1 MNTNQ
6 LKIFATKAR
15 EILRRGVFQKL
26 IWLGFDDHGRIV
38 EKFRP
43 QIFQGGTTWR
53 GEIYPESFG
62 RQWEA
67 LAARFERQGINEVV
81 EEGAYTWFNRLM
93 AIRILAKN
101 GLCEPVLEYADTG
114 APILIEDARNGRFP
128 QMKEERRQQLRD
140 IMERGNDNEAVFA
153 LLITEWC
160 RNNPII
166 HSCFDSIDET
176 VELLLPNDM
185 LGKGGFLELLNTTI
199 HLSEED
205 FRSSELIGWLYQ
217 FYISVKKD
225 EVFAKK
231 GAYEPEDIP
240 AATQIFTPN
249 WIVKYMLQN
258 AVLPQLGIEEG
269 EYLVKNESAPKAPRF
284 TSRQL
289 EGLKIADLACG
300 SGHILGEAFDLLYDL
315 YLEEAYMPDE
325 AVACIFR
332 HNLLGIDIDL
342 RAQQLAK
349 FALMLKAA
357 QHDREFADRPIEP
370 RVLTIPDF
378 VDILN
383 SSKYADEN
391 GSRFRPLK
399 HEFFRNSVTDLVVKE
414 TEATFDTLKDARS
427 LGSIMKFD
435 ISPSTRRAIADTVA
449 YWRGIDPIDRPEFV
463 NDFLPAT
470 DLIMALTDSYD
481 AIVMNPPY
489 MATSKEPALKSYAT
503 KNYPDSKADLF
514 AIFMDVCIDR
524 LKEDGKYGMINMQ
537 SWMFLSSFE
546 ALRKKV
552 ISKQHIDSLLHL
564 GPRTFDEL
572 SGEVVQNAAFVMSK
586 RQSNADGQYFRLVD
600 FKSCGLKET
609 NFANIIN
616 AIHCYP
622 EEDYSKMSTN
632 LSRYYYHIQQ
642 TGFDIIP
649 GTTIGYWITRP
660 LATAFKGTLIGD
672 FAEPRV
678 GMATADNDKFIRLW
692 TEVNFNKIG
701 LNYPNR
707 EEAQASNLKWFPFTK
722 GGSFRKWFGN
732 NEYVV
737 NWHLDGAEIRNFTD
751 PVTGR
756 IRSHNYNLDYIFQP
770 ALTWGTIASGRPSF
784 RYCPEGFL
792 YSNSG
797 YGMFFSQTEL
807 MPETLALLNCPV
819 SSSVLSMLSPGIGIE
834 SGYVRKIPVIQL
846 KNNVDNIVRRSISI
860 SKQDWDAHETSW
872 DFQTNPMIAAKEIC
886 GGNGTDLDALS
897 EEDRKDILADM
908 DIPTDP
914 NKLEDCYKAYCN
926 HWTRQ
931 FHKLHR
937 NEEELNRRFIEIY
950 GLQDELTPSVPL
962 DEVTILQQGE
972 IKITDQY
979 PLETE
984 DGALLTTEKD
994 EVLTVNGDEHMEFQ
1008 ADVVMKQ
1015 LISYMV
1021 GVWMGR
1027 YRLDRP
1033 GLNIAHPEPT
1043 DEELSPYTYGSEQE
1057 TLVIDDDAIIPILP
1071 KDSPFEDNLAN
1082 RIDDFVRIVW
1092 GRDTMNEN
1100 LNFIEHSLGKSIDDY
1115 VQKDFWKDHKKMYS
1129 NRPIYW
1135 LFSSKKGA
1143 FKVLVYAHRMN
1154 KHTVSKIRSNYLLK
1168 YIKWLEDKV
1177 TSMEARAQQLST
1189 RERKDLDRARK
1200 SLDECHEYHNRLQ
1213 QVAESEITFDLDDG
1227 ILHNYALFGDVLTK
1241 L

>member
-67 LAARFERQGINEVV
+67 LATRLERQGINEVV

-185 LGKGGFLELLNTTI
+185 LDKGGFLELLNTTI

-269 EYLVKNESAPKAPRF
+269 EYLMKNESAPKAPRF

-289 EGLKIADLACG
+289 EGFKIADLACG

-315 YLEEAYMPDE
+315 YLDEAYMPDE
-325 AVACIFR
+325 AVECIFR

-357 QHDREFADRPIEP
+357 QHDREFACKPVEP

-391 GSRFRPLK
+391 DNRFRPLK

-414 TEATFDTLKDARS
+414 TKATFDTLKDARS

-435 ISPSTRRAIADTVA
+435 ISPSTRRAIVDTAA

-489 MATSKEPALKSYAT
+489 MATSKEP
-503 KNYPDSKADLF
+503 N
-514 AIFMDVCIDR
+514 
-524 LKEDGKYGMINMQ
+524 
-537 SWMFLSSFE
+537 
-546 ALRKKV
+546 
-552 ISKQHIDSLLHL
+552 
-564 GPRTFDEL
+564 
-572 SGEVVQNAAFVMSK
+572 
-586 RQSNADGQYFRLVD
+586 
-600 FKSCGLKET
+600 
-609 NFANIIN
+609 
-616 AIHCYP
+616 
-622 EEDYSKMSTN
+622 
-632 LSRYYYHIQQ
+632 
-642 TGFDIIP
+642 
-649 GTTIGYWITRP
+649 
-660 LATAFKGTLIGD
+660 
-672 FAEPRV
+672 
-678 GMATADNDKFIRLW
+678 
-692 TEVNFNKIG
+692 
-701 LNYPNR
+701 
-707 EEAQASNLKWFPFTK
+707 
-722 GGSFRKWFGN
+722 
-732 NEYVV
+732 
-737 NWHLDGAEIRNFTD
+737 IRN
-751 PVTGR
+751 
-756 IRSHNYNLDYIFQP
+756 Y
-770 ALTWGTIASGRPSF
+770 
-784 RYCPEGFL
+784 
-792 YSNSG
+792 
-797 YGMFFSQTEL
+797 
-807 MPETLALLNCPV
+807 
-819 SSSVLSMLSPGIGIE
+819 
-834 SGYVRKIPVIQL
+834 
-846 KNNVDNIVRRSISI
+846 
-860 SKQDWDAHETSW
+860 
-872 DFQTNPMIAAKEIC
+872 
-886 GGNGTDLDALS
+886 
-897 EEDRKDILADM
+897 
-908 DIPTDP
+908 
-914 NKLEDCYKAYCN
+914 
-926 HWTRQ
+926 
-931 FHKLHR
+931 
-937 NEEELNRRFIEIY
+937 
-950 GLQDELTPSVPL
+950 
-962 DEVTILQQGE
+962 
-972 IKITDQY
+972 
-979 PLETE
+979 
-984 DGALLTTEKD
+984 
-994 EVLTVNGDEHMEFQ
+994 
-1008 ADVVMKQ
+1008 
-1015 LISYMV
+1015 
-1021 GVWMGR
+1021 
-1027 YRLDRP
+1027 
-1033 GLNIAHPEPT
+1033 
-1043 DEELSPYTYGSEQE
+1043 
-1057 TLVIDDDAIIPILP
+1057 AI
-1071 KDSPFEDNLAN
+1071 N
-1082 RIDDFVRIVW
+1082 
-1092 GRDTMNEN
+1092 
-1100 LNFIEHSLGKSIDDY
+1100 
-1115 VQKDFWKDHKKMYS
+1115 
-1129 NRPIYW
+1129 
-1135 LFSSKKGA
+1135 
-1143 FKVLVYAHRMN
+1143 
-1154 KHTVSKIRSNYLLK
+1154 NYLSFAS
-1168 YIKWLEDKV
+1168 I
-1177 TSMEARAQQLST
+1177 
-1189 RERKDLDRARK
+1189 
-1200 SLDECHEYHNRLQ
+1200 
-1213 QVAESEITFDLDDG
+1213 
-1227 ILHNYALFGDVLTK
+1227 
-1241 L
+1241 

>member
-53 GEIYPESFG
+53 GEIYPESLG

-67 LAARFERQGINEVV
+67 LAARLERQGINEVV
-81 EEGAYTWFNRLM
+81 EEGAYTWFNRLIS
-93 AIRILAKN
+93 IRILAKN
-101 GLCEPVLEYADTG
+101 GLCDPILEYADTG

-199 HLSEED
+199 HLSDED
-205 FRSSELIGWLYQ
+205 FCSSELIGWLYQ

-249 WIVKYMLQN
+249 WIVKYMVQN

-289 EGLKIADLACG
+289 EGFKIADLACG

-489 MATSKEPALKSYAT
+489 MATSKEFELKSYAT

-514 AIFMDVCIDR
+514 AVFMDVCIDR
-524 LKEDGKYGMINMQ
+524 LKDSGKYGMINMQ

-546 ALRKKV
+546 TLRKKL
-552 ISKQHIDSLLHL
+552 ISEQHIDSLLHL

-572 SGEVVQNAAFVMSK
+572 SGEVVQNAAFVISK
-586 RQSNADGQYFRLVD
+586 RQSNADGQFFRLVD

-609 NFANIIN
+609 NFANILN
-616 AIHCYP
+616 AISCYP
-622 EEDYSKMSTN
+622 EKDFSEMYTN
-632 LSRYYYHIQQ
+632 LSRFYYHISQAN
-642 TGFDIIP
+642 FEKIP
-649 GTTIGYWITRP
+649 GSPIGYWVSNKLLSHFQSKNLGNISKARSGFST
-660 LATAFKGTLIGD
+660 GN
-672 FAEPRV
+672 
-678 GMATADNDKFIRLW
+678 NDLYIRAW
-692 TEVNFNKIG
+692 QEVSFHEIKLDANSLDDYK
-701 LNYPNR
+701 
-707 EEAQASNLKWFPFTK
+707 QSNIKYIPFTA
-722 GGSFRKWFGN
+722 GGSFRRWYGN
-732 NEYVV
+732 LYNVV
-737 NWHLDGAEIRNFTD
+737 NWTNTSSMHRPRNTYSDLYCREGLTWNEVTIDKFSSRLYPAGMLFEHSGVSLFPNDKTDIFSILGFLNSKIVPTYLAILNPTLHNGAEVVSKIPIILPD
-751 PVTGR
+751 VPIGR
-756 IRSHNYNLDYIFQP
+756 IKD
-770 ALTWGTIASGRPSF
+770 
-784 RYCPEGFL
+784 C
-792 YSNSG
+792 
-797 YGMFFSQTEL
+797 
-807 MPETLALLNCPV
+807 
-819 SSSVLSMLSPGIGIE
+819 
-834 SGYVRKIPVIQL
+834 
-846 KNNVDNIVRRSISI
+846 ISI

-872 DFQTNPMIAAKEIC
+872 DFQTSPLIAAKEMC
-886 GGNGTDLDALS
+886 GGNGADLDALS
-897 EEDRKDILADM
+897 EENRKEILAESN
-908 DIPTDP
+908 IPTDP
-914 NKLEDCYKAYCN
+914 NKLEDCCKAYCN

-950 GLQDELTPSVPL
+950 GLQDELTPDVPL
-962 DEVTILQQGE
+962 SEVTILQQGE
-972 IKITDQY
+972 IKVTDQY

-984 DGALLTTEKD
+984 DGALLTTEKG
-994 EVLTVNGDEHMEFQ
+994 EILTVTGDEHIEFQ
-1008 ADVVMKQ
+1008 NDVVIKQ
-1015 LISYMV
+1015 LISYIV

-1100 LNFIEHSLGKSIDDY
+1100 LNFIEQSLGKSIEDY
-1115 VQKDFWKDHKKMYS
+1115 VNKEFWKDHKRMYQ

-1168 YIKWLEDKV
+1168 FIKWLEDKV
-1177 TSMEARAQQLST
+1177 TAMEARAAELST

-1200 SLDECHEYHNRLQ
+1200 NLEECHEYHNRLQ
-1213 QVAESEITFDLDDG
+1213 KVAESEITFDLDDG
-1227 ILHNYALFGDVLTK
+1227 IIHNHALFGEVLVK